1 MPENKKIK
9 GSLFTRILIAMI
21 CFVTF
26 MVSVLWIAQIGFL
39 DSMYKGIRTSQVKKI
54 TNVISDNLDY
64 DDIKETEI
72 PGLAEN
78 NTAIIVRDNLTRI
91 QYIANSEMLTR
102 IMGRDVNIKVPQ
114 LLRMV
119 DNSDLDIF
127 YITSAKGRGLF
138 DDIETQITTD
148 SEEQNI
154 NAVAY
159 VTNSEDNLFT
169 VIGIGMVTPV
179 NATRD
184 TLKRQLAVISVL
196 FVLIALIISYI
207 VARAISRP
215 LESITSNA
223 EEMSRGNYDI
233 QFHGSGFSEIQVLS
247 DTLNFTAEQLKKS
260 DQLTKDLIANVSHDL
275 RTPLTMISGYGE
287 VMRDIPGEATPE
299 NIQVII
305 DEANRLTRLVNGM
318 MDISKLQSG
327 TAEISKSA
335 VNANELIN
343 KIYNT
348 YNTLLEN
355 SEYHFVV
362 ETDSEL
368 YVSGDAG
375 RLEQVLYNL
384 VNNAINH
391 AGDDKTVILKCH
403 REGKKAR
410 FDVIDHGIGIKKEDQ
425 PLIWN
430 RYYRVNKNK
439 ETGSGLGLSIVK
451 TILELHKAEYGVESE
466 VGKGSD
472 FWFKLPLLEE

>member
-26 MVSVLWIAQIGFL
+26 MVTVLWVAQIGFL
-39 DSMYKGIRTSQVKKI
+39 DSMYKGIRTAQVKSITKI
-54 TNVISDNLDY
+54 ITENLDY
-64 DDIKETEI
+64 DDIEDSEI
-72 PGLAEN
+72 PGIYEN

-91 QYIANSEMLTR
+91 QYVANNQLLDR
-102 IMGRDVNIKVPQ
+102 IIGRDVNIKVTQ
-114 LLRMV
+114 LFRMI

-127 YITSAKGRGLF
+127 YITTAKGRSLF
-138 DDIETQITTD
+138 DDIETQITTN
-148 SEEQNI
+148 SEEPNI

-159 VTNSEDNLFT
+159 VTRAEDDEFT
-169 VIGIGMVTPV
+169 IIGIGIVTPV
-179 NATRD
+179 DATRD
-184 TLKRQLAVISVL
+184 TLKRQLVFISIL
-196 FVLIALIISYI
+196 FVLIALVIAYFI
-207 VARAISRP
+207 AKAISKP
-215 LESITSNA
+215 LENLTANA
-223 EEMSRGNYDI
+223 EEMSKGNYDI
-233 QFHGSGFSEIQVLS
+233 QFHGSGFNEIEVLS

-305 DEANRLTRLVNGM
+305 DEANRLTGLVNGM

-327 TAEISKSA
+327 TAEISKAA
-335 VNANELIN
+335 VNASELIN

-348 YNTLLEN
+348 YNTLMEN
-355 SEYHFVV
+355 SEYHFIVD
-362 ETDSEL
+362 TDDDI
-368 YVSGDAG
+368 YVSGDSG

-384 VNNAINH
+384 VNNAVSH
-391 AGDDKTVILKCH
+391 AGDDKTVIIKCH
-403 REGKKAR
+403 RKGKKAR
-410 FDVIDHGIGIKKEDQ
+410 FDVIDHGSGIKKEDQ

-451 TILELHKAEYGVESE
+451 TILELHKAEFGVESE